1 MLKVTIKGE
10 VFPFDRRYPLHEA
23 IEIEDQCGMSF
34 GRYQEALVTGSAKA
48 VAIFAWVVLNR
59 NGRDV
64 ALADI
69 LSGKYELT
77 TDDVTL
83 EEEGEDVS
91 PGKDLPSSTTTS
103 GGGSPPSPT
112 GSATPRRKSAS

>member
-1 MLKVTIKGE
+1 MLKVTIAGE
-10 VFPFDRRYPLHEA
+10 VFSFDRRYPLHEA

-34 GRYQEALVTGSAKA
+34 GRYQEALITGSAKA

-77 TDDVTL
+77 TDDVTV
-83 EEEGEDVS
+83 EDEGDPE
-91 PGKDLPSSTTTS
+91 PGKDRPSSTTTS
-103 GGGSPPSPT
+103 GDGSLPSPT
-112 GSATPRRKSAS
+112 GSDSRRRRSGN

>member
-10 VFPFDRRYPLHEA
+10 VFPFDRTYPLHEA

-59 NGRDV
+59 NGHDIP
-64 ALADI
+64 LADI

-77 TDDVTL
+77 TDDVTV
-83 EEEGEDVS
+83 EEEGEPE
-91 PGKDLPSSTTTS
+91 PGKDRPSSTTIS
-103 GGGSPPSPT
+103 GDGSPLSPS
-112 GSATPRRKSAS
+112 GSATPRRRSGS